1 MILRRARGHSL
12 FLFSLLV
19 PARTKSATAM
29 ASISYPVSKQGD
41 EVTEL
46 HGKVIPDPYR
56 WLEDPE

>member
-1 MILRRARGHSL
+1 
-12 FLFSLLV
+12 
-19 PARTKSATAM
+19 M